1 MMKKVNKKFS
11 SLNAFIEEWALA
23 SEQQRFD
30 KRVNMTEK
38 QIKPFYDAIIG
49 LMPDIMAYLKGKPVN
64 PDNEEDKN
72 LMYLAL
78 SCVEVSRI
86 FEVWGQKDVRSD
98 YLDPARVRCIGY
110 EGVKNG
116 ER

>member
-1 MMKKVNKKFS
+1 MSTVNAKFA
-11 SLNAFIEEWALA
+11 SLNTFIDEWALET
-23 SEQQRFD
+23 EQERFD
-30 KRVNMTEK
+30 KRVSMTEG
-38 QIKPFYDAIIG
+38 QIKPFYEAIIG
-49 LMPDIMAYLKGKPVN
+49 LMPDIMEYLKDKPVN
-64 PDNEEDKN
+64 PDSEEDAN
-72 LMYLAL
+72 LMHLAL

-98 YLDPARVRCIGY
+98 YLDPARVRCVGY

>member
-1 MMKKVNKKFS
+1 MTTVNTKFA
-11 SLNAFIEEWALA
+11 SLNTFIDDWALA
-23 SEQQRFD
+23 SEQERFD
-30 KRVNMTEK
+30 KRVSMTEEE
-38 QIKPFYDAIIG
+38 IKPFYDTIIG
-49 LMPDIMAYLKGKPVN
+49 LMPHIMEYLKDKPVN
-64 PDNEEDKN
+64 PDNDEDKN

-98 YLDPARVRCIGY
+98 YLDPARVRCVGY